1 MDIKKLRSHSI
12 FITLITTLF
21 LSACGGGSDPDPDP
35 TTPTSTSDT
44 TAPVIT
50 VTGANPVNVQLN
62 ESYTDAGASAE
73 DVVDGVVSVTTTGTV
88 DTGTVGTYTIT
99 YTSSDAAG
107 NSTSE
112 TRTVNVIDTSG
123 STGFTF
129 TLYDDFSSGVINP
142 NLWANQGGTT
152 PGSTLTV
159 TNESLIAYAEK
170 TDDTRARQ
178 GVWMVDVGDFLVTQS
193 QAFQADFS
201 ILDTTGD
208 STNRSQIL
216 LGFPYKVES
225 GVTYTVDTG
234 INFYDTGRISYWVEI
249 YNNGGLDITAIE
261 YGELGTVDPNSTNTL
276 TIGFDGSN
284 IQFSYNDEIPT
295 LVAIDS
301 SYSIDTTGSWQW
313 AAVRADARDTGT
325 GSVTVSIDN
334 VRIGS
339 MDITTP
345 SSNVLSG
352 SWALP
357 CESDGG
363 SAYVINKYVF
373 DSPTS
378 GSYKTVTDG
387 YSDATCTNFI
397 VSVDSSS
404 GTYSVGNS
412 VATSEG
418 DGFELDLHIN
428 GAGVDVFGSF
438 IINGNTLLL
447 SDGFIGTA
455 VDRELVIDT
464 VNVYTKE

>member
-1 MDIKKLRSHSI
+1 MDNKNFRSYSI

-21 LSACGGGSDPDPDP
+21 LSACGGGSDPDP

-129 TLYDDFSSGVINP
+129 TLYDDFSSGVIDP
-142 NLWANQGGTT
+142 NLWGNQGGAT
-152 PGSTLTV
+152 PGSTLNV
-159 TNESLIAYAEK
+159 TNESLIVYAEK
-170 TDDTRARQ
+170 TDDTRANQ
-178 GVWMVDVGDFLVTQS
+178 GVWVSDPGSISLLDE
-193 QAFQADFS
+193 QAFQADFT
-201 ILDTTGD
+201 ILDSTGD
-208 STNRSQIL
+208 STNRAQIL
-216 LGFPYKVES
+216 LGFPYKVENS
-225 GVTYTVDTG
+225 ITYTVDTG

-249 YNNGGLDITAIE
+249 YNNAGLATTVIE
-261 YGELGTVDPNSTNTL
+261 YGELGQVDPNSTNTL
-276 TIGFDGSN
+276 TVGLDGDN
-284 IQFSYNDEIPT
+284 ILFSYNDQTPVS
-295 LVAIDS
+295 VAIDS
-301 SYSIDTTGSWQW
+301 SFSIDTNGSWRW
-313 AAVRADARDTGT
+313 ASVRANAKDTGT

-339 MDITTP
+339 TDITNT
-345 SSNVLSG
+345 SNNSLSG
-352 SWALP
+352 TWALP

-373 DSPTS
+373 DSPTTD
-378 GSYKTVTDG
+378 SYKTVTDG
-387 YSDATCTNFI
+387 YSDAACTNFI
-397 VSVDSSS
+397 VSVESSS

-418 DGFELDLHIN
+418 EGFELDIHIN
-428 GAGVDVFGSF
+428 GAGVDGFGSF

-447 SDGFIGTA
+447 SDGFGGSTA
-455 VDRELVIDT
+455 NRELVIDT
-464 VNVYTKE
+464 LNIYTKE